1 MGILNPIASKF
12 SLALNVPQEI
22 YVCPADKSHAIV
34 DVGFLKDNFAGTS
47 IISVALTKESN
58 PVNLTSVDYFIDDI
72 ELIDEVNSA
81 ELNKVVVGKGE
92 RIILRVVSGDPVTV
106 RLSGVEEANP
116 KVAAAGKL
124 VGTVIAGTA
133 QTQIYATTLPN
144 VAYVAGSFTV
154 YNSSSTAT
162 AEVEMWVTSQA
173 TPVDSDK
180 VVKFKV
186 TPQDTT
192 IIENI
197 LLLPNEK
204 IFVRSDQANTEYF
217 ILGLTVS
224 AV

>member
-34 DVGFLKDNFAGTS
+34 DVSFLKDNFAGSS

-58 PVNLTSVDYFIDDI
+58 PANLTSVDYFIDDI

-92 RIILRVVSGDPVTV
+92 RIIVKVVSGDPITL

-116 KVAAAGKL
+116 KVLAAGKL

-133 QTQIYATTLPN
+133 QTQIYATTLPGA
-144 VAYVAGSFTV
+144 AYVSASFTV
-154 YNSSSTAT
+154 YNSSPTIT
-162 AEVEMWVTSQA
+162 AEVEIWVTSQA
-173 TPVDSDK
+173 TPTAGDK

-186 TPQDTT
+186 TPEDTT
-192 IIENI
+192 IIENM
-197 LLLPNEK
+197 LLLPTEK
-204 IFVRSDQANTEYF
+204 IFVLSNTANTEYF
-217 ILGLTVS
+217 LVGMVIG
-224 AV
+224 